1 MGRMIVYGAS
11 SGQPDPLPV
20 ALLAGA
26 GSLYVQRPTI
36 GTYTRTPQLLRD
48 RARAVFELLAQGKL
62 SVRIGARYPLAQ
74 ARQAHIDLEARK
86 TTGKIL
92 LLP

>member
-1 MGRMIVYGAS
+1 MILYGAA

-20 ALLAGA
+20 AKLAPL
-26 GSLYVQRPTI
+26 GSLYVQRPTLQ
-36 GTYTRTPQLLRD
+36 TYTRTAGMLRD
-48 RARAVFELLAQGKL
+48 RARRVFDHIARGELK
-62 SVRIGARYPLAQ
+62 VRIGARYPLEA
-74 ARQAHIDLEARK
+74 ARQAHIDLQARK